1 MIECDEVM
9 KDKIKMILDS
19 LPEEERAEL
28 LEMYIPVHEKDIF
41 PVVKKIYWI
50 FEKLKEEEQ
59 DQFLKLIYSSERDN
73 KWQTEKEPKT
83 TEDSEE

>member
-1 MIECDEVM
+1 MVNNNLIAKKIIMIECDEVM

-41 PVVKKIYWI
+41 PVVKKIY
-50 FEKLKEEEQ
+50 
-59 DQFLKLIYSSERDN
+59 
-73 KWQTEKEPKT
+73 
-83 TEDSEE
+83 